1 MGELCEFMDLF
12 RRSKFQFFF
21 KYVLSSYKWMDLV
34 LEIMEK

>member
-21 KYVLSSYKWMDLV
+21 NVFYQAINGWIWFWK
-34 LEIMEK
+34 